1 MTKTRSL
8 SGVIVGYDPGGAE
21 GHGVATLV
29 VEAGKAARLS
39 TTTVGTTEQ
48 VIKLVERTP
57 GLIALGIDTLTCWST
72 GPGGWR
78 PADRWLRERYR
89 SIANSVV
96 APNGLRGSMAV
107 SGMALLI
114 AIEPG
119 QSTLFVTETHPKVL
133 FWFLSRASYDYAGR
147 REFMDDVLG
156 PPHSVQALR
165 PPTTMSG
172 MRRCPPSQRWRACP
186 AVGITICTP
195 FRRVV
200 TSAC

>member
-78 PADRWLRERYR
+78 PA
-89 SIANSVV
+89 
-96 APNGLRGSMAV
+96 
-107 SGMALLI
+107 
-114 AIEPG
+114 
-119 QSTLFVTETHPKVL
+119 
-133 FWFLSRASYDYAGR
+133 
-147 REFMDDVLG
+147 
-156 PPHSVQALR
+156 
-165 PPTTMSG
+165 TTMSG

>member
-133 FWFLSRASYDYAGR
+133 FWFCHGPATTTLAGGSLW
-147 REFMDDVLG
+147 MTSW
-156 PPHSVQALR
+156 PAHSVQALR

-172 MRRCPPSQRWRACP
+172 MRPCPPSQRWRACP